1 MYYLNK
7 ILFPQTVSQLK
18 VCMHILIGVLL
29 GLFYEQAGSD
39 ASKTFSNL
47 SFMLVSTVYLSYTSL
62 MPAVLKSKFAF
73 FFWFN
78 FLLHS
83 LLVFTVPRFV
93 LNILFPVFDTITEFY
108 IFYQEENILR
118 VKLTKNF
125 LVFLLI
131 PSNQ

>member
-62 MPAVLKSKFAF
+62 MPAVLKSKFAIF
-73 FFWFN
+73 LFH

-83 LLVFTVPRFV
+83 LLVFTVPSFV
-93 LNILFPVFDTITEFY
+93 LNILFTVFDTITEFY
-108 IFYQEENILR
+108 VFYQEENILR